1 MHIALQRSA
10 GESSLS
16 RQYLLVSTLILL
28 VGMVATGA
36 WLGRQIE
43 TSAVNRAASVAAV
56 YTESILAA
64 HLRSRGAVHAM
75 VAGDHA
81 ELDRLF
87 VDGPLR
93 RKVVRFKLWSADGSI
108 VYSSD
113 HAQQGLRFAVQG
125 PLAEAFGGSV
135 QARLTRLE
143 QADNVP
149 EREHWPQLLEVYV
162 PVRGADSEEVIAV
175 AEFYHATD
183 NLFRDIGE
191 AQRRSWILVAVAAI
205 ALYASL
211 RGFVRSADHTI
222 SDQQQ
227 DLQRQLRQLRAALD
241 ENERIRGQLREAG
254 ARTTALNEQLLHR
267 IAADLH
273 DGPAQKIAF
282 ALMRYG
288 DDAPTAASTDAIRD
302 ALQSSLVDVRDIAAG
317 LGVPVV
323 DSLSLADTVRRAVR
337 DFERQFSTRAGIEV
351 DDALGAAPLAV
362 KITAYRFVQ
371 ESLNNCQ
378 RHAPEAAP
386 MVRAWRVGADAL
398 IEVVDRGQGFD
409 PDEVAAS
416 GRLGLAFMQERVR
429 LLGGSFELDTGPGR
443 GTTLRARLPID
454 RSEHGDA

>member
-1 MHIALQRSA
+1 MHIALRHPA

-16 RQYLLVSTLILL
+16 RQYLVVSTIILL
-28 VGMVATGA
+28 LGMAATGA

-64 HLRSRGAVHAM
+64 HLRGKGVVDAM

-87 VDGPLR
+87 VEGPLR
-93 RKVVRFKLWSADGSI
+93 RKVVRFKLWSPDGSI

-125 PLAEAFGGSV
+125 PLAAAFGGGV
-135 QARLTRLE
+135 QARLTRLD

-149 EREHWPQLLEVYV
+149 EREQWPQLLEVYV
-162 PVRGADSEEVIAV
+162 PVRGEGSEEVVAV

-191 AQRRSWILVAVAAI
+191 AQRRSWIMVAVAAI

-211 RGFVRSADHTI
+211 RGFVQRADHTI
-222 SDQQQ
+222 ADQQQ
-227 DLQRQLRQLRAALD
+227 DLRRQLRQLRAALG
-241 ENERIRGQLREAG
+241 ENERMRGQLREAG

-282 ALMRYG
+282 ALMRYD
-288 DDAPTAASTDAIRD
+288 DDAPTAASTSAIRN
-302 ALQSSLVDVRDIAAG
+302 ALQSSLADVRDIASG

-323 DSLSLADTVRRAVR
+323 ESLSLADTVRRAVR
-337 DFERQFSTRAGIEV
+337 DFERQFPARPGIEV
-351 DDALGAAPLAV
+351 DDSLGAAPLAV

-371 ESLNNCQ
+371 ESLNNSQ
-378 RHAPEAAP
+378 RHAPGAAP
-386 MVRAWRVGADAL
+386 MVRARRIGADAL

-409 PDEVAAS
+409 PDEAATS

-429 LLGGSFELDTGPGR
+429 LLGGSFELETGPGR

-454 RSEHGDA
+454 HSELGDA